1 MNTQLGIWDLCS
13 CKTTCIPHW
22 IKANSLGSLYYSI
35 AFVNGAKRYAH
46 SECIKFKIW
55 HLKHTRRS
63 TISYYS
69 HLNITSLKFHC
80 NTHLFKTNN
89 FTISCTNLILRHSVW
104 RKQRKPNKNKIF
116 WAINNYKIT
125 IIGSKLFILLPPFLF
140 PNKYGIKMFE
150 HNIKRF
156 EWKSQGKMV
165 ALHLYYRVLESIPT
179 FLCIFQV
186 L

>member
-1 MNTQLGIWDLCS
+1 M
-13 CKTTCIPHW
+13 
-22 IKANSLGSLYYSI
+22 
-35 AFVNGAKRYAH
+35 NGAKRYAH

-104 RKQRKPNKNKIF
+104 RKQRKPNKVEIF

-140 PNKYGIKMFE
+140 PNKYGIKMFK
-150 HNIKRF
+150 HKIRRF
-156 EWKSQGKMV
+156 EWKSQEKMV
-165 ALHLYYRVLESIPT
+165 ALHLHYGAGLGEHPYISLYFSSSAALYFLYFVLLY
-179 FLCIFQV
+179 FCKGKW
-186 L
+186 